1 MSNTKQWL
9 LYFGEIALTAVVGII
24 LYLANLPLIAD
35 AIIYILL
42 LAEVFW
48 SLRILYLSSN
58 KKLNALAN
66 TSYAILI
73 VGCIIT
79 AIYKYINPIP
89 SVISTALVIIFTF
102 ALCYGV
108 FVKSKLTNDKSKA
121 FVQKIFGFFAMAVLS
136 VGSMLVLF
144 GIAQ

>member
-9 LYFGEIALTAVVGII
+9 LYFGEIALTAVVGVV

-42 LAEVFW
+42 LVEVFW

-58 KKLNALAN
+58 KNLNALAN

-108 FVKSKLTNDKSKA
+108 FVKSKLTNYKSKA
-121 FVQKIFGFFAMAVLS
+121 FVQKIFGFFAIAVLS

-144 GIAQ
+144 GIAK